1 MPYAF
6 ANGSG
11 TEADPYQIWTADDL
25 NAVREYLDAHFIQMA
40 DIDLSVVENW
50 IPIGYDESNFV
61 MFTGNYNGNG
71 FSITNLTSTINGLFS
86 VIGGNA
92 SLTNI
97 NVSGC
102 ITVTPPVDYAFMV
115 GSLAS
120 FTYNSSA
127 TFSNCASNVNIAI
140 SSGGSL
146 SLESG
151 VGGLIGA
158 SYEGSYDTFTSCCV
172 NGSITVDGSIE
183 ILIGGFVGFVLD
195 GNLSDC
201 YALNSVSILNVENCY
216 GAGFVGNMLSGQI
229 KNCYSTGR
237 VSGSGTSLFLGGF
250 AANIEGYGAVTM
262 TSCYYD
268 SETSG
273 QSDTGKGEPKTTAEM
288 KQQATFIG
296 WDFDTVWGI
305 DPAIND
311 GYPYLLVF
319 SQAEPE
325 EPIIDDV
332 IPSYPPASY
341 IKLQFQAGDS
351 ELYDMGIF
359 YTDKT
364 RYRVGDPGAK
374 VNARNSV
381 GKYLRDQTYDERN
394 NYSPMRLDDLLKKI
408 LTGAGITDF
417 YVAPN
422 STQIGMQ
429 FAPNRLILDGI
440 NDVLAYAPGWIIRE
454 EVTGR
459 VVIGPKDDP
468 EFTQPSRY
476 TFQRDRDIFSR
487 EQIKDDQCIYGRV
500 CVHVAD
506 FSIKVYRAV
515 TSALGWLP
523 PAQKTYYQVVP
534 DGTTSQEA
542 AALATELADAMAD
555 SGEVETFVCPF
566 RPQIIPGDEAEI
578 LDSDGATFLGV
589 ITQVKHD
596 FGLSGFYTTIVVD
609 SGGRIGRPRF
619 KDLVNAINSVTTIS
633 HKF

>member
-6 ANGSG
+6 ANGVG
-11 TEADPYQIWTADDL
+11 TETDPYQVATAADL
-25 NAVREYLDAHFIQMA
+25 NGVRDYLTAHFIQTA
-40 DIDLSVVENW
+40 DIDLSGYTNW
-50 IPIGYDESNFV
+50 VPIGDFNNTFTGLYDGNGKSISNMTTTGKV
-61 MFTGNYNGNG
+61 VVGNYNNNIGVA
-71 FSITNLTSTINGLFS
+71 GLFAR
-86 VIGGNA
+86 IGEGGIVKK
-92 SLTNI
+92 LNI
-97 NVSGC
+97 DNFTLYPAIAPTSYA
-102 ITVTPPVDYAFMV
+102 YAFAAANNGYIDQCFAAGTID
-115 GSLAS
+115 GSDIGTNYCFMGGISYTETPGRL
-120 FTYNSSA
+120 
-127 TFSNCASNVNIAI
+127 SNCYAI
-140 SSGGSL
+140 CSIYAYGNKSYAGG
-146 SLESG
+146 
-151 VGGLIGA
+151 IGA
-158 SYEGSYDTFTSCCV
+158 H
-172 NGSITVDGSIE
+172 
-183 ILIGGFVGFVLD
+183 
-195 GNLSDC
+195 
-201 YALNSVSILNVENCY
+201 YAVTGARIENCY
-216 GAGFVGNMLSGQI
+216 AVVTPND
-229 KNCYSTGR
+229 STG
-237 VSGSGTSLFLGGF
+237 GIMGIGG
-250 AANIEGYGAVTM
+250 IITGYRSSNFYNSDLLTADPSYT
-262 TSCYYD
+262 TYD
-268 SETSG
+268 G
-273 QSDTGKGEPKTTAEM
+273 VPKTTAEM
-288 KQQATFIG
+288 KRQETFVG
-296 WDFDTVWGI
+296 WDFEEIWGI

-311 GYPYLLVF
+311 GYPYLLAF
-319 SQAEPE
+319 SQAEPV

-351 ELYDMGIF
+351 EKYDMGIF
-359 YTDKT
+359 YADKT
-364 RYRVGDPGAK
+364 RFRVGDPGAK

-429 FAPNRLILDGI
+429 FAPNKSILDGI
-440 NDVLAYAPGWIIRE
+440 EEILAYAPGWVIRE

-487 EQIKDDQCIYGRV
+487 EQIKDDQRIYGRV

-596 FGLSGFYTTIVVD
+596 FGAGGFYTTITVD

-619 KDLVNAINSVTTIS
+619 KDLVNALNSVTTMS

>member
-11 TEADPYQIWTADDL
+11 TEADPYLVETAADL
-25 NAVREYLDAHFIQMA
+25 NGVRDYLSAHFKQTA
-40 DIDLSVVENW
+40 DIDLSGYENW

-296 WDFDTVWGI
+296 LDFDTVWAI

-311 GYPYLLVF
+311 GYPYLRVF
-319 SQAEPE
+319 EHEA
-325 EPIIDDV
+325 PIIDDV

-341 IKLQFQAGDS
+341 IKLWFQAGDS
-351 ELYDMGIF
+351 EKYDMGIF
-359 YTDKT
+359 YADKT
-364 RYRVGDPGAK
+364 RFRVGDPGAK

-429 FAPNRLILDGI
+429 FAPNKSILDGI
-440 NDVLAYAPGWIIRE
+440 EEILAYAPGWVIRE

-459 VVIGPKDDP
+459 VVIGPKDDA

-487 EQIKDDQCIYGRV
+487 EQIKDDQLIYGRV
-500 CVHVAD
+500 CVHTTD
-506 FSIKVYRAV
+506 FVVKVYRAV
-515 TSALGWLP
+515 ASSLGWLP
-523 PAQKTYYQVVP
+523 PAQKTYYQSVP

-542 AALATELADAMAD
+542 AALATELADSMAN
-555 SGEVETFVCPF
+555 SGEIETFVCPF
-566 RPQIIPGDEAEI
+566 RPHLIPGDEAEI
-578 LDSDGATFLGV
+578 LDSAGSTFLGV
-589 ITQVKHD
+589 ITQVQHD
-596 FGLSGFYTTIVVD
+596 FGAGGFYTTITVD

-633 HKF
+633 HKL